1 MSLDKN
7 FDSTLAA
14 AKCGAEWAWAELYKD
29 LAGPVTGYF
38 AARGASDPED
48 LTSEVFLQVA
58 RGVKSFQGDESSF
71 RSWLFVIAHRRLV
84 DSWRLTGRRPPQV
97 SLDDLL
103 WESVGGNVE
112 EEALDHL
119 VTGELLSAFHRL
131 TDDQRAVIALRIIGN
146 LSLEDTARVLGR
158 RVVAIKALQRRGL
171 KTLKDTLPRVE

>member
-1 MSLDKN
+1 MSLDHN

-14 AKCGAEWAWAELYKD
+14 AKCGAEWAWAEIYRD
-29 LAGPVTGYF
+29 LAGSVTGYF

-48 LTSEVFLQVA
+48 LASEVFLQAA
-58 RGVKSFQGDESSF
+58 RDVKSFQGDEPGF

-84 DSWRLTGRRPPQV
+84 DSWRATGRRPSQV
-97 SLDDLL
+97 PLDDLL
-103 WESVGGNVE
+103 WESIGGNVE
-112 EEALDHL
+112 DEAIDSL
-119 VTGELLSAFHRL
+119 VTGELLWAFHRL
-131 TDDQRAVIALRIIGN
+131 TEDQRSVIALRIIGN